1 MMHLAIRAASRLPRP
16 QIGLAS
22 TTAPTS
28 AVRHS
33 STISADEFV
42 KLSVGTQQKPHR
54 RDDATKKSSST
65 GVRKVRQT
73 FRKLKTREP
82 EVADWTPSMEK
93 RAPPVS
99 LGLPIGVRRVEVAP
113 RVIHKH
119 LVRDTE
125 WKTPAKAWPE
135 KPSIV
140 FSPRSA
146 LNLRGLPR
154 ATTTKDIIL
163 SIDDAVR
170 EHKVDVRSCNVAD
183 IVIRPTSDS
192 SEGVDAAVN
201 FMHPNGARIFHRLA
215 VDGKFQVQGVVPEVS
230 LNDFKDPSEI
240 PQTSN
245 DAETAQ
251 LSREDRRE
259 YFESTEL
266 RKITRK
272 TNLIYN

>member
-1 MMHLAIRAASRLPRP
+1 MHLAIRTASRLPRP
-16 QIGLAS
+16 GIGQVS
-22 TTAPTS
+22 TAMPTS

-33 STISADEFV
+33 STISPDEFV
-42 KLSVGTQQKPHR
+42 KQSVGTRQKPQT
-54 RDDATKKSSST
+54 RDDETKKPSSIKIK
-65 GVRKVRQT
+65 KVTKT
-73 FRKLKTREP
+73 FRKLEAREP
-82 EVADWTPSMEK
+82 EVADWTPSMAK

-99 LGLPIGVRRVEVAP
+99 LGLPIEVRRVETAP

-135 KPSIV
+135 KPLIV

-146 LNLRGLPR
+146 LNFRGLPR

-163 SIDDAVR
+163 SIGDAVR
-170 EHKVDVRSCNVAD
+170 EHAVDVRSSAVAD
-183 IVIRPTSDS
+183 IMIRPGSDS
-192 SEGVDAAVN
+192 SEGVDAVVN

-215 VDGKFQVQGVVPEVS
+215 VDGKFKVQGVVPEVS

-240 PQTSN
+240 PQPSN

-259 YFESTEL
+259 YFESKEL